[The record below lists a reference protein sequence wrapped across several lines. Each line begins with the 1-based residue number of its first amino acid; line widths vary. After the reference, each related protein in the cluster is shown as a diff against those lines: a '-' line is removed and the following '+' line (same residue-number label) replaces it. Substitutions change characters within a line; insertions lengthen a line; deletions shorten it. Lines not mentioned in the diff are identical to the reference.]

1 MVDDAGASDIGQ
13 GQVSPRLASPLEPE
27 VDERTPVKGK
37 AQPRAAANRVTRP
50 VDPSGGRP
58 VSRWLRRGLILVSLG
73 LLARMAITHFP
84 EIRHAVSELL
94 TRSWWLVLLA
104 VLLEVL
110 WTVSLGNV
118 YRAALIGFGGDI
130 ARRHA
135 VRVSMGAFSLSRILP
150 GGGAAGSVFA
160 AREMIALG
168 NPVPTTVVSMLV
180 SWWVSMFTLALIV
193 GAGTAIGIPGG
204 HVTPAHLIG
213 PALVAGVLVLLG
225 TAVLVAIRRVHLR
238 ARIVSGLVGA
248 GSRLGV
254 SASSRDWD
262 QMVTSPIPLP
272 RLLPLLGWAALSWL
286 TDAAAL
292 WVMFLGFGVRL
303 HPAVL
308 LVGYGLAN
316 LINAL
321 PEMTPGW
328 LGVLETALAA
338 AFAALGVPLGV
349 AVVAVLCYR
358 LVSYWLPVAAGAGPA
373 LGMLRVRRI
382 SRETLAGAELEV
394 AA

>member
-1 MVDDAGASDIGQ
+1 MADDAGPGDIGHS
-13 GQVSPRLASPLEPE
+13 QVSSRLASPLEPE
-27 VDERTPVKGK
+27 VDERTTVNGK
-37 AQPRAAANRVTRP
+37 AQPRAGASRVTHPEDR
-50 VDPSGGRP
+50 SAARP

-73 LLARMAITHFP
+73 LLGRMAVSHFP
-84 EIRHAVSELL
+84 EIRHAVSQLL

-104 VLLEVL
+104 VLLEAL

-118 YRAALIGFGGDI
+118 YRASLIGFGGDLT
-130 ARRHA
+130 RRHA

-168 NPVPTTVVSMLV
+168 NPAPTTVVSMLV
-180 SWWVSMFTLALIV
+180 SWWVSMITLGLIV

-204 HVTPAHLIG
+204 HVEPAHLIG

-225 TAVLVAIRRVHLR
+225 TAVLVAIRRDRLR

-262 QMVTSPIPLP
+262 QMVTSTVSLP
-272 RLLPLLGWAALSWL
+272 RLLPLLGWAAMSWL

-321 PEMTPGW
+321 PELTPGW

-338 AFAALGVPLGV
+338 AYAGLGVPVGV
-349 AVVAVLCYR
+349 AVLAVLCYR

-373 LGMLRVRRI
+373 LGMLRLRRI
-382 SRETLAGAELEV
+382 SSATVAGPELEV
-394 AA
+394 AV